1 MRRIHMQLLYF
12 GWLGHGHKLLLK
24 YTLPAPD
31 TKTSIA
37 GNPVGV
43 YIYGS
48 HFEPETA
55 VVY

>member
-1 MRRIHMQLLYF
+1 MQLQYF

-24 YTLPAPD
+24 YTLPALD
-31 TKTSIA
+31 TESLL
-37 GNPVGV
+37 

>member
-1 MRRIHMQLLYF
+1 MQLLYF

-31 TKTSIA
+31 TKPSIA